1 MRVGL
6 NLLGLVP
13 EAGGVGRYM
22 VELTAALAAG
32 HPDLRLTAFHSR
44 ELPAEVPAQPWAGEV
59 EWVRLP
65 VNVTHGPPG
74 NVLLTLAAQWL
85 VQPALGRR
93 RRLEIIHGLG
103 FVAPPAGLGART
115 IVTIPDLIYT
125 RYRDSLDRRTRLGM
139 HVVGSVARRAD
150 RVIAL
155 SQAGATDIAA
165 TLRVPRD
172 RIDVTPL
179 GVTVAGSAPAMS
191 TAALRDRHGLGDAPI
206 VLCVAQKRPHKNLL
220 GLMRA
225 IELVPGDAL
234 LVLAGLPTPHE
245 RELRAAAGARV
256 RFAGWVCEGELEGL
270 YALADCCCLASFE
283 EGFGLPIL
291 EAMARG
297 VPVACS
303 DAGAPA
309 EIAGAAALTFD
320 ARDPAAIASALW
332 RVLGDDGQRARLR
345 EAGHRRAAQFT
356 WAKTAAA
363 TVRSY
368 ERALAGGR

>member
-22 VELTAALAAG
+22 IELTAALAAG
-32 HPDLRLTAFHSR
+32 HPDVRLTAFHSR
-44 ELPAEVPAQPWAGEV
+44 ELPAEVPALPWAQEV

-93 RRLEIIHGLG
+93 RRLEVIHGLG
-103 FVAPPAGLGART
+103 YVAPLAGLGART
-115 IVTIPDLIYT
+115 VVTVPDLIYT
-125 RYRDSLDRRTRLGM
+125 RYEQLLDRRTRLGM
-139 HVVGSVARRAD
+139 HVVGPIARRAD

-155 SQAGATDIAA
+155 SETGAADVAA
-165 TLRVPRD
+165 TLGVPRG

-179 GVTVAGSAPAMS
+179 GVTVARRAPAAS
-191 TAALRDRHGLGDAPI
+191 AAALRDRYGLGDAPI

-225 IELVPGDAL
+225 IELVPGDSL

-245 RELRAAAGARV
+245 RELRAAAGERV
-256 RFAGWVCEGELEGL
+256 RFVGWVAEAELEGL

-303 DAGAPA
+303 NAGAPA
-309 EIAGAAALTFD
+309 EVAGDAALTFD
-320 ARDPAAIASALW
+320 ARDPASIASAL
-332 RVLGDDGQRARLR
+332 RSVLQDAAQRARLV

-356 WAKTAAA
+356 WAQTARA
-363 TVRSY
+363 TLASY
-368 ERALAGGR
+368 ERALEGAR